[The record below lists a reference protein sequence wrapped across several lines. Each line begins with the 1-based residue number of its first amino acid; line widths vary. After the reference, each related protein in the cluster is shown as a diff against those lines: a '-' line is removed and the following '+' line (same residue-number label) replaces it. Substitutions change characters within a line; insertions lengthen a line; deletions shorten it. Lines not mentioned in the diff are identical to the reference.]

1 MDDLTGQLYAIRA
14 LSQFELTR
22 LYCKLPVIADDVNA
36 PNSGMPLF
44 NQVFDA
50 NHKFSRATLKETYAQ
65 IIADFTKAMTL
76 LSKERVTASGQMN
89 YWSAAALLSRVYF
102 YNGDYANALKY
113 AEEVI
118 KSGKY
123 PLYTSSEYLTAWAKK
138 GTSESLFGVLTTDKL
153 NAQRNSLGYYTSPDG
168 YAECAAID
176 EFVAFAKARSGD
188 VRSELVVEKVSQDGD
203 FKAFYT
209 NKYAGQEGA
218 SAPQYV
224 NNFKVIRTSELY
236 LIAAESILRGATG
249 SKSALEYYNELRS
262 NRFTNYTP
270 ATSVSLKDILDER
283 RIELFCEGHRMFDL
297 MRFGQN
303 ITLPATGETYSYKSN
318 RLQIAIPQREIDI
331 AQGSLVQNPS

>member
-1 MDDLTGQLYAIRA
+1 M
-14 LSQFELTR
+14 
-22 LYCKLPVIADDVNA
+22 
-36 PNSGMPLF
+36 
-44 NQVFDA
+44 
-50 NHKFSRATLKETYAQ
+50 
-65 IIADFTKAMTL
+65 
-76 LSKERVTASGQMN
+76 
-89 YWSAAALLSRVYF
+89 
-102 YNGDYANALKY
+102 
-113 AEEVI
+113 
-118 KSGKY
+118 
-123 PLYTSSEYLTAWAKK
+123 
-138 GTSESLFGVLTTDKL
+138 
-153 NAQRNSLGYYTSPDG
+153 
-168 YAECAAID
+168 
-176 EFVAFAKARSGD
+176 
-188 VRSELVVEKVSQDGD
+188 VEKESQDGD

-270 ATSVSLKDILDER
+270 ATNVSLQDILDER